1 MKSMKFAILGSIV
14 GIALSTGSVFAG
26 GYDHE
31 GLDCSHGYWKTHP
44 EIWNGVCC
52 DTGAGSPS
60 CAGIQEDL
68 EARGPGSVYLREG
81 AREYLNACVDPEDA
95 NCDD

>member
-1 MKSMKFAILGSIV
+1 MKSMKLAIV
-14 GIALSTGSVFAG
+14 GGVVGFALCSGAVFAG
-26 GYDHE
+26 GYKH
-31 GLDCSHGYWKTHP
+31 LDCSHGYWKTHP
-44 EIWNGVCC
+44 EVWNGVCC
-52 DTGAGSPS
+52 DTGMSPS

-81 AREYLNACVDPEDA
+81 ARAYLNACVDPEDA